1 MGYLAEHT
9 PVVMNSDRRLFV
21 AKQEV
26 VRLSEEGY
34 LPPPVSTDIPVLGRK
49 TAAAFEVALQ
59 QYRNG
64 NYISDYD
71 VHLGT
76 KLAHVITGGDLSA
89 PQTVH
94 EDYLIALE
102 REVFMS
108 LLGEQKTMERIQY
121 MLENRKPLRN

>member
-1 MGYLAEHT
+1 
-9 PVVMNSDRRLFV
+9 MNSDRRLHA

-26 VRLSEEGY
+26 LRLSEQGY
-34 LPPPVSTDIPVLGRK
+34 TPPPVSTTIRVLGRK
-49 TAAAFEVALQ
+49 TAATFEVALN

-71 VHLGT
+71 VHLGK
-76 KLAHVITGGDLSA
+76 KLAYVMTGGDLSA
-89 PQTVH
+89 PQDVH
-94 EDYLIALE
+94 EDYLIELE
-102 REVFMS
+102 REAFMS